1 MFTCHRI
8 VKRSQDG
15 QLSSVGLEWTEG
27 RNWLLNIWAAS
38 LMTLIV
44 LGGMV
49 LLASMIAGQPVMFLI
64 ASGLLGLAALVYKTQ
79 LPGRRRQLV
88 FHRKGDIRAPLG
100 FSSYPSDRD
109 RVAGTIVD
117 VASIEAR
124 SIVKTQDNH
133 ARFTHGVVLY
143 LRNGGTCYVASRLD
157 PDDAHKVAVQLT
169 LGLNELR
176 EDMATGTDHIGWA
189 KQPQG
194 VRQPRRHYDLVI
206 D

>member
-8 VKRSQDG
+8 VKRSQG
-15 QLSSVGLEWTEG
+15 GPLSSVGLEWTEG
-27 RNWLLNIWAAS
+27 RNWLLNIWVAS
-38 LMTLIV
+38 LITLIV
-44 LGGMV
+44 LGGLT
-49 LLASMIAGQPVMFLI
+49 LLASMLAGQSVVFLI
-64 ASGLLGLAALVYKTQ
+64 ASCLLGLAALVYKIR

-88 FHRKGDIRAPLG
+88 FHRKGDILAPLG
-100 FSSYPSDRD
+100 FSCSPWSHV

-124 SIVKTQDNH
+124 SIEKTQDAN

-176 EDMATGTDHIGWA
+176 EDMATGTDHVGWA
-189 KQPQG
+189 KRPQA
-194 VRQPRRHYDLVI
+194 VRQPRKHYDLII